1 MPDDRTSRRIAQAK
15 GGAEVLVTCLL
26 LVSPYL
32 RIPDWTPYEA
42 ATAVFTGIA
51 ATGLNMML
59 GYAGLLN
66 LGGAFFFGFGGYG
79 VGLSTQFLHMPIVV
93 AIIVSA
99 LAAAA
104 VAVPLGSLLVRL
116 PRFYFA
122 VATLGLAIALS
133 GVITSLP
140 SITGGASGLSG
151 GGSLT
156 FGRLTIESQTG
167 WYVVALITVIPTVLV
182 VKLMTRGRRDRGY
195 AMLRQD
201 ELAASGLGI
210 PVTRMKVSMFAAA
223 AGVLSL
229 GGGLLFGLQGVVVPD
244 NAGVTQSVQLLGIAV
259 IGGMTFPYGGF
270 VGAALLIW
278 LQSAVSDFGT
288 TELLIYGGVFLV
300 VVFFASD
307 GLVGLWQR
315 GWRALE
321 RRVAGPAPAAAGP
334 AAAAVR
340 GPAGEPAAV
349 AHSVAAHSAVG
360 SAPSGRLIAAVA
372 SKSRDL
378 AVNGVGRAFGGVIA
392 VDNVSFTVPRGSV
405 TALIGH
411 NGAGKT
417 TLLNIISGFEPTATG
432 SVYLG
437 ETRVD
442 NRKPETRAQLGMT
455 RSFQVPRLID
465 ARDVAENVML
475 GADFSRPQAR
485 LGTQP
490 GMLESERVT
499 QQVLRLL
506 DLTDVASQPV
516 GTLPGGRRKQVEL
529 ARALLARPVLLILD
543 EPGVGLDST
552 DMEKVAWLIAEL
564 ARSGA
569 AILVVDHNLDF
580 VESIADQILT
590 MELGR
595 LSLVRATGGGQP
607 GPPPAKREGDLEP
620 YPSLPPARPA
630 DPVGTVRERPAISEH
645 EPADDADRRPQRPS
659 PGPAGRG
666 RNGDGLYVASLRAGY
681 GRLTVLHD
689 IDLQVPAG
697 EIVTIAGPNGAG
709 KSTLLNSIAGTLPVQ
724 GGQIWFEGHRADVL
738 PSYRRVPL
746 GIALV
751 PEGRQIFES
760 ISVRANLDVALFARG
775 RMRADHAHRE
785 RVERVLDIFPAL
797 RKRLRNTAGSL
808 SGGEQQMLAIARAL
822 MCEPKLLLL
831 DEPMQGIAQA
841 LVEELTGLLRA
852 LTGSLTIIVAE
863 PEPTISLG
871 QRVVELRMGRLA
883 HRIPATDSPPVG
895 ASEMP
900 VIGPPL
906 QDG

>member
-1 MPDDRTSRRIAQAK
+1 MPDEHTSRRVAQAK
-15 GGAEVLVTCLL
+15 GAAEVLVTCLL

-151 GGSLT
+151 GGSLS
-156 FGRLTIESQTG
+156 FGSLTIQSQTG

-229 GGGLLFGLQGVVVPD
+229 GGGLLFSLQGVVVPD

-270 VGAALLIW
+270 VGAALLVW

-315 GWRALE
+315 GWRAL
-321 RRVAGPAPAAAGP
+321 RLRLAGPALTAAGP
-334 AAAAVR
+334 AAAAR
-340 GPAGEPAAV
+340 GPTDEPA
-349 AHSVAAHSAVG
+349 SVAPSAAG
-360 SAPSGRLIAAVA
+360 SAPSRRLIAAVGGR
-372 SKSRDL
+372 SRDL
-378 AVNGVGRAFGGVIA
+378 IVTGVRRAFGGVVA

-417 TLLNIISGFEPTATG
+417 TLLNIISGFEPAQTG

-442 NRKPETRAQLGMT
+442 TRKPEKRAQLGMT

-475 GADFSRPQAR
+475 GADFSRPKAR
-485 LGTQP
+485 LGNQP
-490 GMLESERVT
+490 EMLESRRMTRE
-499 QQVLRLL
+499 VLRLL
-506 DLTDVASQPV
+506 DLTDVASKPV

-569 AILVVDHNLDF
+569 AVLVVDHNLDF

-595 LSLVRATGGGQP
+595 LSLVRANDGGQP
-607 GPPPAKREGDLEP
+607 GPAPAMRERDLGRHP
-620 YPSLPPARPA
+620 GLPSARPA
-630 DPVGTVRERPAISEH
+630 DP
-645 EPADDADRRPQRPS
+645 
-659 PGPAGRG
+659 AGDG
-666 RNGDGLYVASLRAGY
+666 RNGDGLKVVSLRAGY

-697 EIVTIAGPNGAG
+697 DIVTITGPNGAG
-709 KSTLLNSIAGTLPVQ
+709 KSTLLNSIAGTVPVQ
-724 GGQIWFEGHRADVL
+724 GGQIWFEGQRVDVL

-775 RMRADHAHRE
+775 RMRADHAHRD
-785 RVERVLDIFPAL
+785 RVERVLDMFPAL

-822 MCEPKLLLL
+822 MCEPRLLLL

-841 LVEELTGLLRA
+841 FVEELTGLLQA
-852 LTGSLTIIVAE
+852 LAGSLTIIVAE

-883 HRIPATDSPPVG
+883 HRIPATDSPPAG
-895 ASEMP
+895 TGEMP
-900 VIGPPL
+900 VIGPSL